1 VDSRCQLRDANPLL
15 ADALQ
20 ASHLPKDTRA
30 TVSGQAMF
38 GLSVQP
44 IAEGVLPH
52 KKLKEVS
59 FAFPAPPL

>member
-1 VDSRCQLRDANPLL
+1 
-15 ADALQ
+15 
-20 ASHLPKDTRA
+20 
-30 TVSGQAMF
+30 MF

-44 IAEGVLPH
+44 IAEDVLPY